1 MDSFSKAIKITAA
14 SLAPR
19 LTSSLVQ
26 YAIADGWDPRVAK
39 GLRVTYKNNRYHF
52 SVSDSVKDQA
62 LAYEYGDGSSTPKG
76 TVRRFGNLN
85 DMAGKE
91 FVLLFKRQISK

>member
-1 MDSFSKAIKITAA
+1 MDLFSKAIKSAA
-14 SLAPR
+14 SKLAPR

-26 YAIADGWDPRVAK
+26 YAIADGWEPRVAK
-39 GLRVTYKNNRYHF
+39 GLKVTYKDNRFHF
-52 SVSDSVKDQA
+52 TVNGNVKDKA
-62 LAYEYGDGSSTPKG
+62 FAYEYGDGSTTPKG

-91 FVLLFKRQISK
+91 FVVLFKKEL

>member
-1 MDSFSKAIKITAA
+1 MDLFSKAIKSAA
-14 SLAPR
+14 TKLAPR

-26 YAIADGWDPRVAK
+26 YAIADGWEPRVAK
-39 GLRVTYKNNRYHF
+39 GLKVTYKDNRYHF
-52 SVSDSVKDQA
+52 SVSGGVQDQA
-62 LAYEYGDGSSTPKG
+62 LAYEYGDGNSRPKG

-91 FVLLFKRQISK
+91 FVVLFKKEL